1 MRMKK
6 NIFKISLAAFVLA
19 VFQTGFLTSCQDDMA
34 AESYY
39 TFTGETMSDFLD
51 NNPNFSLFNQIV
63 ERAGRKAFLA
73 SRGTRTLF
81 PAINEGVQAFLD
93 ENGYSSVE
101 DITPDSCDMLVKTAI
116 VENFAIYTAQLDS
129 SVQYNN
135 ELDLPLVLR
144 TSADKTDANGIALTI
159 INRKSAIVNE
169 LKNDSVENGVVQP
182 VTNLL
187 VPNLS
192 VGTSLLDEFYESEG
206 FQIYYEALKRTGVAD
221 ELALYDDLDQEY
233 QKWRGNYPEFK
244 KDIHSGDFD
253 YNAKL
258 PEHLYRGFTCMIV
271 KDETLYNKYPD
282 RFSPE
287 KTLDEN
293 IEALYELAAEK
304 YGDDQAANI
313 FGLNKIV
320 ETADDE
326 SLIGK
331 TYKEAYWHFTE
342 DAIRSPYNPL
352 HMFMAYHVLD
362 RKFDSTDK
370 IINLWGTDPKYASP
384 TEWVST
390 LLEFSSMK
398 LERLSDARVDPEMEQ
413 IGYYINHAAA
423 SERYSTKRVRGSIL
437 SVPSVENFVLN
448 VAFYYVD
455 DVLAYDTDMRSVV
468 MNTRIRTDVMT
479 LFPEL
484 TNNNIRMNGN
494 FSNHS
499 SDDNS
504 ENGVNGFNYYLP
516 PSYLNNV
523 STSANT
529 TIFIMRPHQD
539 FWNLGGD
546 EINFFGNDYDVE
558 FRLPAVPP
566 GTYEVRMGYAGMAD
580 RGIAQI
586 YFDGIP
592 QDIPMDLRF
601 DATDGRV
608 GGIYGVDLSDEELE
622 ENNRTM
628 KNNGFYRA
636 PASICYTKPGLNLT
650 SPQFDLAYITYA
662 DQQQQMMRKVLC
674 TAYFSANEHHKIR
687 VKSVWSGVGK
697 GCFMIDYIELVP
709 IAICGTGGLGED
721 IY

>member
-1 MRMKK
+1 MKK
-6 NIFKISLAAFVLA
+6 NNFKISFAVLILA
-19 VFQTGFLTSCQDDMA
+19 VLQMGHLTSCQDDMA
-34 AESYY
+34 ADSYY

-63 ERAGRKAFLA
+63 ERAGRKAFLS
-73 SRGTRTLF
+73 SRGMRTLF
-81 PAINEGVQAFLD
+81 PAVNEGVQAFLD
-93 ENGYSSVE
+93 ENGYRSVE
-101 DITPDSCDMLVKTAI
+101 DITPDYCDILVKTAI
-116 VENFAIYTAQLDS
+116 VENFSIYTAQLDS

-144 TSADKTDANGIALTI
+144 TSSDTVDANGVALTI
-159 INRKSAIVNE
+159 INRKSAIINE

-182 VTNLL
+182 VTKLL

-192 VGTSLLDEFYESEG
+192 LGTALLDEFNESEG
-206 FQIYYEALKRTGVAD
+206 FQIFYEALKRTGVAD
-221 ELALYDDLDQEY
+221 ELALYDDRDNDYQEW
-233 QKWRGNYPEFK
+233 KNNYEDFRRLW
-244 KDIHSGDFD
+244 SGHRW
-253 YNAKL
+253 YTAKR
-258 PEHLYRGFTCMIV
+258 PDHLYRGYTCMIV
-271 KDETLYNKYPD
+271 KDKTLYEKYPD
-282 RFSPE
+282 RFSSS

-293 IEALYELAAEK
+293 LKALYDLAVEK
-304 YGDDQAANI
+304 YSDEQAANI
-313 FGLNKIV
+313 FGLNKII
-320 ETADDE
+320 EESDDE
-326 SLIGK
+326 ALIGK
-331 TYKEAYWHFTE
+331 TYKEAYWQFTE
-342 DAIRSPYNPL
+342 EAIRSPYNPL

-370 IINLWGTDPKYASP
+370 MINLWGADPQYASP

-398 LERLSDARVDPEMEQ
+398 LERLSDSRVDPEMKQ
-413 IGYYINHAAA
+413 FGYYINHAAA

-484 TNNNIRMNGN
+484 TNNNIRMSGN
-494 FSNHS
+494 FKFREDY
-499 SDDNS
+499 DDDES
-504 ENGVNGFNYYLP
+504 GTDGFNYYIP
-516 PSYLNNV
+516 PSYLDNV
-523 STSANT
+523 SMSGNT
-529 TIFIMRPHQD
+529 TMFIMRPHPSY
-539 FWNLGGD
+539 WNMGGD
-546 EINFFGNDYDVE
+546 EINFLGNDYDVE

-586 YFDGIP
+586 YFDGEP
-592 QDIPMDLRF
+592 EGIPMDLRF
-601 DATDGRV
+601 TATDGRV
-608 GGIYGVDLSDEELE
+608 GGIYGVELSEEELE

-628 KNNGFYRA
+628 KNNGFYRG
-636 PASICYTKPGLNLT
+636 PASLCRIRTQTDGPDFTPANVEY
-650 SPQFDLAYITYA
+650 FDKIAPI
-662 DQQQQMMRKVLC
+662 MRKVLC
-674 TAYFSANEHHKIR
+674 TTYFSANEHHKLR
-687 VKSVWSGVGK
+687 VKSVWSGAEK

>member
-1 MRMKK
+1 MKK
-6 NIFKISLAAFVLA
+6 NNFKISFAVLILA
-19 VFQTGFLTSCQDDMA
+19 VLQMGHLTSCQDDMA
-34 AESYY
+34 ADSYY

-81 PAINEGVQAFLD
+81 PAVNEGVQAFLD

-101 DITPDSCDMLVKTAI
+101 DITPDYCDILVKTAI
-116 VENFAIYTAQLDS
+116 VENITIYTAQLDS

-144 TSADKTDANGIALTI
+144 TSADTTDANGIALTI

-182 VTNLL
+182 VTKLL
-187 VPNLS
+187 IPNLS

-206 FQIYYEALKRTGVAD
+206 FKIYYEALKRTGVAD
-221 ELALYDDLDQEY
+221 DLALYDDLDMDY
-233 QKWRGNYPEFK
+233 QNW
-244 KDIHSGDFD
+244 KDDYEDFRRLWSGHRM
-253 YNAKL
+253 YTAKR
-258 PEHLYRGFTCMIV
+258 PDHLYRGFTCMIV
-271 KDETLYNKYPD
+271 KDETLFKKYPD

-320 ETADDE
+320 ETAEDE

-352 HMFMAYHVLD
+352 HMFMAYHVID
-362 RKFDSTDK
+362 RKFESTDEL
-370 IINLWGTDPKYASP
+370 INRYGTDPRYASP

-398 LERLSDARVDPEMEQ
+398 LERLSDYRVDPEMEQ
-413 IGYYINHAAA
+413 MGAYYINHAAA
-423 SERYSTKRVRGSIL
+423 SDRYSTKRVRGSIL
-437 SVPSVENFVLN
+437 SVPPVENFVLN

-484 TNNNIRMNGN
+484 TNNNIRMSGN
-494 FSNHS
+494 FSISEAH
-499 SDDNS
+499 DDD
-504 ENGVNGFNYYLP
+504 ETGIDGFNYYIP
-516 PSYLNNV
+516 PLYLNNV
-523 STSANT
+523 SMSGNT
-529 TIFIMRPHQD
+529 TMFIMRPHPT

-546 EINFFGNDYDVE
+546 EINFLGNDYDVE

-586 YFDGIP
+586 YFDGEP
-592 QDIPMDLRF
+592 QGIPMDLRF

-608 GGIYGVDLSDEELE
+608 GGIYGVELSDEELK

-636 PASICYTKPGLNLT
+636 PASIFRYSTQPE
-650 SPQFDLAYITYA
+650 SPDVLPNVEYA
-662 DQQQQMMRKVLC
+662 DGIKQMMRKALC
-674 TAYFSANEHHKIR
+674 TTYFSANEHHKLR
-687 VKSVWSGVGK
+687 VKSVWSGAEK

>member
-1 MRMKK
+1 MKK
-6 NIFKISLAAFVLA
+6 NNLRISFAALVLA
-19 VFQTGFLTSCQDDMA
+19 ILQMGLLASCQDDMA

-81 PAINEGVQAFLD
+81 PAINEGVQEFLD

-101 DITPDSCDMLVKTAI
+101 DISPDSCDMLVKTAI
-116 VENFAIYTAQLDS
+116 VENYTIYTAQLDS
-129 SVQYNN
+129 SAQYNN
-135 ELDLPLVLR
+135 ELDLALVLR
-144 TSADKTDANGIALTI
+144 TSPDTVDANGVTLTI
-159 INRKSAIVNE
+159 INRKSAIINE

-182 VTNLL
+182 VTKLL

-192 VGTSLLDEFYESEG
+192 VGTSLLDEFNESEG
-206 FQIYYEALKRTGVAD
+206 FQIFYEALRRTGIAD
-221 ELALYDDLDQEY
+221 DLALYDDLDMDYQEW
-233 QKWRGNYPEFK
+233 KDNYSEFRELF
-244 KDIHSGDFD
+244 SGHFT
-253 YNAKL
+253 YLAKR
-258 PEHLYRGFTCMIV
+258 PDHLYRGYTCMIV
-271 KDETLYNKYPD
+271 KDQTLYDKYPD

-320 ETADDE
+320 ETAEDE

-342 DAIRSPYNPL
+342 EAIRSPYNPL
-352 HMFMAYHVLD
+352 HMFMAYHVID

-370 IINLWGTDPKYASP
+370 LINRYGTDPTKASP

-390 LLEFSSMK
+390 LLEYSSMK
-398 LERLSDARVDPEMEQ
+398 LERLSELSVDPEMEVR
-413 IGYYINHAAA
+413 GFYINHAAA

-437 SVPSVENFVLN
+437 SVPPVENFVLN

-455 DVLAYDTDMRSVV
+455 DVLAYDTDMRSIV
-468 MNTRIRTDVMT
+468 MNSRIRTDVMT

-484 TNNNIRMNGN
+484 TNNNIRMSGN
-494 FSNHS
+494 FQFRNDYDHS
-499 SDDNS
+499 ELGED
-504 ENGVNGFNYYLP
+504 GFNYYIP
-516 PSYLNNV
+516 PSYLDNV
-523 STSANT
+523 SMSGNT
-529 TIFIMRPHQD
+529 IMFVMRPHPSY
-539 FWNLGGD
+539 WNLGGD
-546 EINFFGNDYDVE
+546 EINFLGNDYDVE

-586 YFDGIP
+586 YFDGEP
-592 QDIPMDLRF
+592 QGIPMDLRF

-608 GGIYGVDLSDEELE
+608 GGIYNVDLSDEELE

-636 PASICYTKPGLNLT
+636 PASIFMYTKQPT
-650 SPQFDLAYITYA
+650 SPEDYA
-662 DQQQQMMRKVLC
+662 QASVVYVDEIQQMMRKTLC
-674 TAYFSANEHHKIR
+674 TTYFSANEHHKLR
-687 VKSVWSGVGK
+687 VKSVWSGAER

-709 IAICGTGGLGED
+709 IAISGTGGLGED